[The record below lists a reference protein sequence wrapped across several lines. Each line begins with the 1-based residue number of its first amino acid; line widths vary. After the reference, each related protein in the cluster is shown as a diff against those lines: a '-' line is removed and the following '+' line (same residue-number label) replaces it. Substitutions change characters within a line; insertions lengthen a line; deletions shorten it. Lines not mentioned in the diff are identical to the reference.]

1 MDKMKVEDLKARKE
15 ALEAILEAITM
26 TRKYIAILPEGFSRE
41 QELELARY
49 WGKAEI
55 CCSLSIDME
64 RPFNEAC
71 DKAVYWA
78 SELKMTKE
86 ELVEKGLDL
95 NSVEKNYHILLRE
108 INSITNASSKRTLKE

>member
-1 MDKMKVEDLKARKE
+1 MDKMKVEELKARKE
-15 ALEAILEAITM
+15 ALEAILEAITN
-26 TRKYIAILPEGFSRE
+26 TRKYIEKLPEGYSRE
-41 QELELARY
+41 QELELAQY

-55 CCSLSIDME
+55 CCSLSIDMD

-78 SELKMTKE
+78 SELKMPKE

-95 NSVEKNYHILLRE
+95 NTVQKNYHTLLRE
-108 INSITNASSKRTLKE
+108 ISSITN